1 MRIIGVGAS
10 VLDTI
15 IELDSYPVE
24 DSKKKAE
31 RVFVSG
37 GGPVGNALVCI
48 SKLGIDA
55 SYLGLLS
62 NNQSGQ
68 YLVDEFKQ
76 YGVDVSNIKLVDNT
90 SAFTS
95 FILLNAEKGTRT
107 CVFDRGSVP
116 DDPSLLDLNIIKN
129 YDVLHLD
136 GNYLNIAIEAAKVAK
151 QNRVKVSLDA
161 GSLYPG
167 IERLLPYVDIFVASE
182 DFAIKLTKE
191 EDINLAIK
199 KIDEIYHPEVL
210 VVTEGSK
217 GGTYLEKGIVHHYNA
232 FKVNCVDSNGAGD
245 TFHGAFLVAY
255 LEGKGIK
262 ECCEF
267 ASATSAIK
275 CMKAGVRQALPNKKE
290 VINFL
295 KGRN

>member
-182 DFAIKLTKE
+182 DFARKLTKE

-217 GGTYLEKGIVHHYNA
+217 GGTYLKKGIVHHYNA

-275 CMKAGVRQALPNKKE
+275 CMKTGVRQALPNKKE
-290 VINFL
+290 VIDFL